1 VSEIISCDK
10 MYVIMK
16 NPSKKVL
23 LYLEDEVAKS
33 R

>member
-1 VSEIISCDK
+1 MIRCDK

-16 NPSKKVL
+16 DPSNKAL